1 MIVNGY
7 SIAQC
12 VIKIKNGIMINVNV
26 AVKSLVHVRKKN
38 YSWNSSTCS
47 RYLKILL
54 MIQ

>member
-26 AVKSLVHVRKKN
+26 AVKSLVRAIKIIVGILAHVVG
-38 YSWNSSTCS
+38 
-47 RYLKILL
+47 I
-54 MIQ
+54 